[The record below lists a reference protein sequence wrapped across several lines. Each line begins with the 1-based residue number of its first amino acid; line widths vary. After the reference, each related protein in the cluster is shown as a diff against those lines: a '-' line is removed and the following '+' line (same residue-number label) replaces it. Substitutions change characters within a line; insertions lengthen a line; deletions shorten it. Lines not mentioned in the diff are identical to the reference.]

1 MKRSL
6 SIQLIAFVAIRTVLN
21 TMIRMVY
28 PYISIFAS
36 GLNVDIKTLSMGMT
50 LRAGVGALGPFLAY
64 FADNRGRKFGMLLG
78 LSIFTVGTGLVVLW
92 PTFPVFILA
101 LILTL
106 LGNLVFIPAMQAYL
120 GDRVP
125 YSGRGRALAI
135 TELSWSISFIIAVP
149 LLGLLIARAGWQAP
163 FSILTVLGMISI
175 VVLSILI
182 PKDLITRESKP
193 SLFHNLRQVLTYTP
207 AIAGL
212 LMGAAMSSANE
223 LINLTFGVWME
234 DSFGVKIA
242 ALAVASIVIGVSEL
256 AGEGVVAVFGD
267 KIGKTRAVAIGLI
280 LNALAALTLPWIGGS
295 LVGSLVGLS
304 LFYLTFEF
312 TIVSSIPL
320 MTEVMPSARATL
332 MATWIAS
339 ISLGRAL
346 GALLAPSIYQ
356 VGIVSGIFM
365 IVICVVGF
373 NILAFLALQRVNVS
387 NPQIQGDSTA
397 PD

>member
-1 MKRSL
+1 
-6 SIQLIAFVAIRTVLN
+6 
-21 TMIRMVY
+21 MIRMVY

>member
-1 MKRSL
+1 
-6 SIQLIAFVAIRTVLN
+6 
-21 TMIRMVY
+21 MIRMVY

-304 LFYLTFEF
+304 LF
-312 TIVSSIPL
+312 
-320 MTEVMPSARATL
+320 
-332 MATWIAS
+332 
-339 ISLGRAL
+339 
-346 GALLAPSIYQ
+346 
-356 VGIVSGIFM
+356 
-365 IVICVVGF
+365 
-373 NILAFLALQRVNVS
+373 
-387 NPQIQGDSTA
+387 
-397 PD
+397 

>member
-1 MKRSL
+1 
-6 SIQLIAFVAIRTVLN
+6 
-21 TMIRMVY
+21 MVY
-28 PYISIFAS
+28 PYISIFAN
-36 GLNVDIKTLSMGMT
+36 GLNVDVKTLSMGLT

-92 PTFPVFILA
+92 PIFPVFILT

-120 GDRVP
+120 GDRVA
-125 YSGRGRALAI
+125 YNRRGRALAI

-163 FSILTVLGMISI
+163 FSVITVLGILSI

-182 PKDLITRESKP
+182 PKDLVARESTP
-193 SLFHNLRQVLTYTP
+193 SLFHNLRKVLTYSP

-223 LINLTFGVWME
+223 LVNLTFGVWME

-242 ALAVASIVIGVSEL
+242 ALALASIVIGVSEL

-267 KIGKTRAVAIGLI
+267 KIGKTRAIAIGLI
-280 LNALAALTLPWIGGS
+280 LNALAALALPWIGGS

-312 TIVSSIPL
+312 AIVSSIPL

-346 GALLAPSIYQ
+346 GAFLAPSIYQ
-356 VGIVSGIFM
+356 AGIISGIFM
-365 IVICVVGF
+365 IVVCAVGF
-373 NILAFLALQRVNVS
+373 NILAFLALRWVKIS
-387 NPQIQGDSTA
+387 NPQVNEGSTA
-397 PD
+397 PG